1 MTNTRMRS
9 GWRSSLGLISVTR
22 DSLNG
27 TVTMQIRVLFIS
39 VLLRRKKAYFQIRL
53 TFKTRCFRAGSR
65 WRYCRVR
72 NLDAGAAAEWL
83 GGPTAGHEGNHGSTE
98 EIRHSVAG
106 WHT

>member
-65 WRYCRVR
+65 WRHCRVR

-83 GGPTAGHEGNHGSTE
+83 GGPTAGHKGNHGSTE
-98 EIRHSVAG
+98 EIRHGAAR